1 LLKSS
6 FWLLNIGLPKMAA
19 LTLLPLGILQLKAGL
34 EHGYCFAPSA
44 EFMDRPRVPMLVL
57 MRVPGDPPF
66 AIGVLLI
73 SVFVAALGLAPK
85 RRRAAL
91 LQGKPSPK
99 AHEQPVT

>member
-19 LTLLPLGILQLKAGL
+19 LTL